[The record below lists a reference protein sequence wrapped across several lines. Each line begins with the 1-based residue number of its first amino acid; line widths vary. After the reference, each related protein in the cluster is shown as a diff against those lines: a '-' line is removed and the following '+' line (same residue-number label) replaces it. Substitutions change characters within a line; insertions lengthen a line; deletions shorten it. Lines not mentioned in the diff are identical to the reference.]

1 MKYIFTSLVVGVF
14 LIFSCSSTNSVV
26 TEETNASNES
36 TTTVSS
42 ASDDVKEGLNIGDR
56 APDIV
61 MNGLDGKPLTLSNLR
76 GQMVLIDFWASWCGP
91 CRREN
96 PNVVKAYNDYKSANF
111 KNGKGFTVFGVSLDQ
126 KKSSWEAAIK
136 KDNLAWP
143 YHVSD
148 LKGWSNAAAARYGV
162 RGIPAN
168 VLIDGEGIIIAKNI
182 RGSQLLSTIKSLV
195 K

>member
-1 MKYIFTSLVVGVF
+1 MKYFITSLLAGVF
-14 LIFSCSSTNSVV
+14 LIFSCSSTNSLDLEPV
-26 TEETNASNES
+26 ED
-36 TTTVSS
+36 TVITGNSS
-42 ASDDVKEGLNIGDR
+42 SEGAKEGLNIGDR

-61 MNGLDGKPLTLSNLR
+61 MNGLNGKPQTLSNLR
-76 GQMVLIDFWASWCGP
+76 GQMVLVDFWASWCSP

-96 PNVVKAYNDYKSANF
+96 PNVVKAYNDYKGSSF

-126 KKSSWEAAIK
+126 KKASWEAAIK
-136 KDNLAWP
+136 KDNLSWP

-168 VLIDGEGIIIAKNI
+168 VLIDGDGIIVAKNI
-182 RGSQLLSTIKSLV
+182 RGSQLLSTLKALV